1 MRLDVVSSLGAFV
14 ALLLAGVFGVQEL
27 TRTFVVNLKDPH
39 PIEGT
44 VKIGEPIPHGAMRSL
59 SEVVVAPS
67 PRSDPALWTE
77 AGAIDTDGFSSV
89 VLSFQGQFRGNPGTP
104 GTVGVVLVPEEGTV
118 LRALSE
124 GEIHLVLEALAE
136 GVPDGRSYF
145 SGTRAGLAIAFPRY
159 RVYLYNTTDRSASVN
174 LFAYLTN

>member
-1 MRLDVVSSLGAFV
+1 MRLDLVTSLTAFV
-14 ALLLAGVFGVQEL
+14 TLLVAEVFGVQEI

-44 VKIGEPIPHGAMRSL
+44 VTVGQPIPHSAMRSVL
-59 SEVVVAPS
+59 DLVVAPS

-77 AGAIDTDGFSSV
+77 AGAIDTDGFSAV
-89 VLSFQGQFRGNPGTP
+89 VLSFQGQFRGNPGSP
-104 GTVGVVLVPEEGTV
+104 GTVGIVL
-118 LRALSE
+118 
-124 GEIHLVLEALAE
+124 
-136 GVPDGRSYF
+136 VPDGRAYF